1 VMVRGASATVVSSE
15 VGKEDTIAAGLES
28 VSECK
33 WRGKETRRNMKAT
46 TCAFTLEGNYVV
58 A

>member
-1 VMVRGASATVVSSE
+1 VSIE
-15 VGKEDTIAAGLES
+15 VGKEDTTTVGSES

-33 WRGKETRRNMKAT
+33 WRGKETRRNMRAT
-46 TCAFTLEGNYVV
+46 PCAFTLEGNCIV